1 MESTKSS
8 EVGLGERRVIP
19 EDWNE
24 LTRSVLGAAIEVH
37 SVLGP
42 GQLESLYENA
52 MVAELTLRAVSH
64 QKQVPIRMKYKGVDI
79 GDLRLDLVVEN
90 LVIVELKSVEHVLPV
105 HKAQVTSY
113 LRSTNLPIGLLI
125 NFNHARLKDGVT
137 RLINPLSTSFQQL
150 PAFTPPSSAR
160 TAHSVLTPES
170 EDDE

>member
-1 MESTKSS
+1 MVRAKDVESD
-8 EVGLGERRVIP
+8 LGERRVIP

-52 MVAELTLRAVSH
+52 MVAELTLRGISH
-64 QKQVPIRMKYKGVDI
+64 QRQVPIRMKYKGVDI
-79 GDLRLDLVVEN
+79 GDLRLDLIVN
-90 LVIVELKSVEHVLPV
+90 SLVIVELKSVEHVLPV

-113 LRSTNLPIGLLI
+113 LRSTDLPVGLLI
-125 NFNHARLKDGVT
+125 NFNHSRLMDGVT
-137 RLINPLSTSFQQL
+137 RLINPLSTSLQHL
-150 PAFTPPSSAR
+150 PILTPSSSAFTASSE
-160 TAHSVLTPES
+160 LTPGP